1 MELEQEV
8 AILDDD
14 LVSCMMLAHA
24 LQSGGL
30 TTRCF
35 SVPEEFLEYMKTHRP
50 KCVLLDMNMP
60 GMNGLDV
67 QVQLRE
73 MGSTSPVIFVTAE
86 ADVAT
91 AQAVFHNGASNFIPK
106 PINPSEVLR
115 LIREAA

>member
-14 LVSCMMLAHA
+14 PVSCMLLEHV
-24 LQSGGL
+24 LQSDGL
-30 TTRCF
+30 VPRRF
-35 SVPEEFLEYMKTHRP
+35 SVPEEFLEYMKSHRP
-50 KCVLLDMNMP
+50 ACVLLDMNMP
-60 GMNGLDV
+60 GMSGLDV
-67 QVQLRE
+67 QVKLQE
-73 MGSTSPVIFVTAE
+73 MGCTSPVIFVTAE

-91 AQAVFHNGASNFIPK
+91 ATAVFNNGASNFIPK